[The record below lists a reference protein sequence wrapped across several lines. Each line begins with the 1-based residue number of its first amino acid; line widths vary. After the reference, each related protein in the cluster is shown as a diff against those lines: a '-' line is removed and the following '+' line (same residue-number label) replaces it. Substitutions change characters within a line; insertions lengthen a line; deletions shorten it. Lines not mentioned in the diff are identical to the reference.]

1 MKYRMFEK
9 SSAAGCDLKKSRR
22 LMIQVVVQEM
32 KTKCKG
38 RHWLDRTILGLGL
51 SLVHLI
57 QKTERAELVQTVH
70 D

>member
-1 MKYRMFEK
+1 
-9 SSAAGCDLKKSRR
+9 
-22 LMIQVVVQEM
+22 MIQVVVQEM

-70 D
+70 G